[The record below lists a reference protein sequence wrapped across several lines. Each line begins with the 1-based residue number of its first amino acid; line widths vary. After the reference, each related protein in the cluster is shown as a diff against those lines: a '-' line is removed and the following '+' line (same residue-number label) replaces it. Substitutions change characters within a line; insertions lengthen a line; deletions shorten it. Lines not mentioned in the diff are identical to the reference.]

1 MTLDLKT
8 LYLISAVVTLSA
20 AGAAILTW
28 YHHRDAPGLRPWAS
42 ALLLVN
48 IGALL
53 IRVVGPYTDFN
64 VTLAANTLI
73 VAGFAL
79 IWASLYLANRN
90 RAEPA
95 PLAGLVAA
103 SGAAFVALF
112 VAASAMGAGLRTSS
126 VLFSTFIG
134 GFALASA
141 YETWRGAARDGLQ
154 SRRPT
159 ALAFAGL
166 AAARLIRAGVA
177 SLEIASLLD
186 GSVSVTIQ
194 GYMLYAS
201 IVFVLAITYGLIL
214 MANERT
220 LLREEALLK
229 QADPSPRA
237 GG

>member
-28 YHHRDAPGLRPWAS
+28 YHHRDAPGLRSWAT
-42 ALLLVN
+42 ALLLAN

-53 IRVVGPYTDFN
+53 IRVVGPFTDFN

-79 IWASLYLANRN
+79 MWASLYLANRHGVEVA
-90 RAEPA
+90 R
-95 PLAGLVAA
+95 LAGLVVA

-126 VLFSTFIG
+126 VLFSTFVG

-141 YETWRGAARDGLQ
+141 YETRRGAVRDKLQ
-154 SRRPT
+154 SRTPT

-166 AAARLIRAGVA
+166 ALARFVRAGVA
-177 SLEIASLLD
+177 SLEIASVLD
-186 GSVSVTIQ
+186 GRVSLTIQ
-194 GYMLYAS
+194 GYALYAT

-220 LLREEALLK
+220 IRREEALLR
-229 QADPSPRA
+229 QAGSPTKA
-237 GG
+237 SS

>member
-20 AGAAILTW
+20 AGASLLTW
-28 YHHRDAPGLRPWAS
+28 YHHRDAPGLRSWAI
-42 ALLLVN
+42 ALLLAN
-48 IGALL
+48 GGALL
-53 IRVVGPYTDFN
+53 IRVVGPFTDFN

-79 IWASLYLANRN
+79 MWASLRLANRG
-90 RAEPA
+90 RVEVVR
-95 PLAGLVAA
+95 LAGLVLA
-103 SGAAFVALF
+103 SAAAFVALF

-154 SRRPT
+154 SRFPT
-159 ALAFAGL
+159 AIAFACL

-186 GSVSVTIQ
+186 GRVSLTVQ
-194 GYMLYAS
+194 GYTLYAS

-214 MANERT
+214 MASERT
-220 LLREEALLK
+220 ILREEALLK
-229 QADPSPRA
+229 QADSPA
-237 GG
+237 KTGG

>member
-20 AGAAILTW
+20 AGAALLTW
-28 YHHRDAPGLRPWAS
+28 YHHRDAPGLRSWAT
-42 ALLLVN
+42 ALLLANV
-48 IGALL
+48 GALL
-53 IRVVGPYTDFN
+53 IRVVGPFTDFN

-79 IWASLYLANRN
+79 MWASLYLTNRD
-90 RAEPA
+90 RLGVAR
-95 PLAGLVAA
+95 LAGFVVA

-112 VAASAMGAGLRTSS
+112 MAASAMGAGLRTSS
-126 VLFSTFIG
+126 VLFSVFVG

-154 SRRPT
+154 SRFAT
-159 ALAFAGL
+159 AVAFACL
-166 AAARLIRAGVA
+166 AATRFIRAGA
-177 SLEIASLLD
+177 AGLEIASMLD
-186 GSVSVTIQ
+186 GRVSVTIQ
-194 GYMLYAS
+194 GYTLYAA

-220 LLREEALLK
+220 IRREDALLK
-229 QADPSPRA
+229 QAGSPTKS
-237 GG
+237 GD